1 MIFGYVHLDS
11 PGSVDFEVWV
21 LYNQKAVQRCFGK
34 VGERTEKTYSVDD
47 MGWVMLGVKLVQSVM
62 GSSALLAL
70 LSKSIDS
77 GHAAVVET
85 GPPAGCH
92 WHVHLDTFIS

>member
-21 LYNQKAVQRCFGK
+21 LYNQKAVLRCFGK
-34 VGERTEKTYSVDD
+34 VGERTKKKDSVDD

-85 GPPAGCH
+85 RPPAGCH